1 MAFDRSRLQ
10 CVGSHGGNGPRV
22 WTYKTADTH
31 ATVDAASYFNDA
43 GDILRLG
50 DLIDVLVV
58 TNIDASN
65 EAVSTYGRHIV
76 NARSG
81 PTAGA
86 YTVDV
91 TNVTAGSVVDS
102 D

>member
-10 CVGSHGGNGPRV
+10 CVANHGGNGPRL
-22 WTYKTADTH
+22 WTYKTTDALG
-31 ATVDAASYFNDA
+31 TVDGAGYFNDA
-43 GDILRLG
+43 GDILKLG
-50 DLIDVLVV
+50 DIIFVLVV

-65 EAVSTYGRHIV
+65 EAFSAAGITVV

-81 PTAGA
+81 PAAGA
-86 YTVDV
+86 FTVDV
-91 TNVTAGSVVDS
+91 ANHVALATVDS